1 MTRGAWSVTRGAQ
14 MERPGEESP
23 GPPISR
29 ATLNASRSAHQ
40 NVMPNVSGMNVRA
53 LPSVF
58 MW

>member
-1 MTRGAWSVTRGAQ
+1 MTRGAQ